1 MKEPDHLRHIALLII
16 TALLAIASQ
25 TVQILC
31 GADALPASLTEKGYM
46 AYGLHPQQHSAVV
59 VC

>member
-1 MKEPDHLRHIALLII
+1 MIKLILNGKKMKEPDHLRHIALLVI

-31 GADALPASLTEKGYM
+31 GADALPAL
-46 AYGLHPQQHSAVV
+46 
-59 VC
+59 